1 MIRILVDTSADLTAE
16 ELKELNIEFV
26 PITVTINGENY
37 RDGIDITK
45 DEFYNLLT
53 STEEFPM
60 TAQPSPQDF
69 VDVFE
74 AAKDN
79 GDSLIYM
86 SLSSGLSGTFQSA
99 TLAKN
104 IVDYDEIYLVD
115 TLSATHAI
123 HILAQYACKLR
134 DENMAAADI
143 VEKLEAI
150 KSRITILAG
159 LDTLEY
165 LYKGGR
171 LNKATAAI
179 GELAN
184 LKPIITVTQDGKIGV
199 PGKCLGRNK
208 ALQTLVKMITEKG
221 IDTSFPVY
229 SIYSYGTENT
239 EKLKEKLEKE
249 GVDVTKQLQIGATIG
264 AHIGPGAFGL
274 IFVAK
279 QNINNVVL

>member
-1 MIRILVDTSADLTAE
+1 MIKILVDTSADFTAE
-16 ELKELNIEFV
+16 ELNALDIQFV
-26 PITVTINGENY
+26 PITVTIDGTDY
-37 RDGIDITK
+37 RDGIDLTK
-45 DEFYNLLT
+45 DEFYNLL
-53 STEEFPM
+53 ENAQEFPK

-69 VDVFE
+69 LDVFE
-74 AAKDN
+74 EAKEQ
-79 GDSLIYM
+79 GDSLIYL
-86 SLSSGLSGTFQSA
+86 SLSSALSGTFQSA

-104 IVDYDEIYLVD
+104 MAEYDEIYLVD

-123 HILAQYACKLR
+123 HILTEYACKLR
-134 DENMAAADI
+134 EEGLTAAEI
-143 VEKLEAI
+143 VPKLEEI

-184 LKPIITVTQDGKIGV
+184 LKPIITVTEEGKIGV

-208 ALQTLVKMITEKG
+208 ALASLQKMITETG
-221 IDTSFPVY
+221 VDSSFPAY
-229 SIYSYGTENT
+229 SIYTYGTENV
-239 EKLKEKLEKE
+239 EKLEAKLR
-249 GVDVTKQLQIGATIG
+249 GSGISITKQLQIGATIG
-264 AHIGPGAFGL
+264 AHIGPGAFGF

-279 QNINNVVL
+279 

>member
-1 MIRILVDTSADLTAE
+1 MIRILVDTSADMTAE

-26 PITVTINGENY
+26 PITVTMNGKDY
-37 RDGIDITK
+37 RDGVDLTK
-45 DEFYNLLT
+45 DEFYDMLT

-69 VDVFE
+69 VDMFE
-74 AAKDN
+74 AAQEN
-79 GDSLIYM
+79 GDSLIYL
-86 SLSSGLSGTFQSA
+86 SLSSGLSGTFQTA

-104 IVDYDEIYLVD
+104 MVEYDDIYLVD

-134 DENMAAADI
+134 DENLPVAEI

-184 LKPIITVTQDGKIGV
+184 LKPIITVNEEGKIGV

-208 ALQTLVKMITEKG
+208 ALASLVKMITEKG

-229 SIYSYGTENT
+229 SIYTYGTENV
-239 EKLKEKLEKE
+239 EKLKAKLEKE
-249 GVDVTKQLQIGATIG
+249 GIDVTKQLQIGATIG

-279 QNINNVVL
+279 